1 MKRSLVLILLLAVFV
16 ACGPLQFIPEDSSYT
31 EEYEL
36 CLEYET
42 QLNELDQR
50 ATQATDAFVLFN
62 DAIESGDEELILNL
76 PAVLAPAVLEFES
89 IYNSSILLE
98 PNFKNHLNKQDTVKS
113 FDLLLTS
120 ASFLFAYAQTG
131 NMEFYFDYEEVN
143 EEFIDLS
150 ESFNYF
156 QSCENPVI
164 EKTFFEAL
172 LDRIR
177 GTAINE

>member
-1 MKRSLVLILLLAVFV
+1 MKKVYIFIFIFLSS
-16 ACGPLQFIPEDSSYT
+16 CGPLQFIPEDSTYI

-36 CLEYET
+36 CIEYEI

-50 ATQATDAFVLFN
+50 ATQATDAFIIFN
-62 DAIESGDEELILNL
+62 ETIDSGDEELILNL
-76 PAVLAPAVLEFES
+76 TDVLATAVLEFES

-98 PNFKNHLNKQDTVKS
+98 PNYKNRLNKEDTIKS

-120 ASFLFAYAQTG
+120 ASFLFAFAQTG

-150 ESFNYF
+150 ESFNIF
-156 QSCENPVI
+156 QSCDNPVI
-164 EKTFFEAL
+164 EKSFFEAI
-172 LDRIR
+172 LDRLR
-177 GTAINE
+177 GRAINE

>member
-1 MKRSLVLILLLAVFV
+1 MKKVYIFIFIFLSS
-16 ACGPLQFIPEDSSYT
+16 CGPLQFIPEDSTYI

-36 CLEYET
+36 CIEYEI

-50 ATQATDAFVLFN
+50 ATQATDAFIIFN
-62 DAIESGDEELILNL
+62 ETIDSGDEELILNL
-76 PAVLAPAVLEFES
+76 TDVLATAVLEFES

-150 ESFNYF
+150 ESFNIF
-156 QSCENPVI
+156 QSCDNPVI
-164 EKTFFEAL
+164 EKSFFEAI
-172 LDRIR
+172 LDRLR
-177 GTAINE
+177 GRAINE

>member
-1 MKRSLVLILLLAVFV
+1 MKKVYILIFVFLCS
-16 ACGPLQFIPEDSSYT
+16 CGPLQFIPEDSSYT

-36 CLEYET
+36 CLEYEI

-50 ATQATDAFVLFN
+50 ATLATDAFVLFN
-62 DAIESGDEELILNL
+62 EAIDSGDEELILNL
-76 PAVLAPAVLEFES
+76 PDVLSTASVELAR

-98 PNFKNHLNKQDTVKS
+98 PNYKNRLNKEDTVKS

-120 ASFLFAYAQTG
+120 ASKLLGFTTTG

-172 LDRIR
+172 LDRLR
-177 GTAINE
+177 GRAINE